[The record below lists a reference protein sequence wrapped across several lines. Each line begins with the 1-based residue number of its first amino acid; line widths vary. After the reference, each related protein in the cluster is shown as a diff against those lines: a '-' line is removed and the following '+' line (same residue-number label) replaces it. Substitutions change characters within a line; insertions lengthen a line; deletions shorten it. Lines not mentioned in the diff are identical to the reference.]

1 MKYPSLMKQKVHEF
15 REEFSARDIGGI
27 LLGCLILALAIQ
39 GILVPAH
46 LLTGGITGV
55 AIILNYLTGLPIW
68 AWYAVLNIPIFIAG
82 YKYVSR
88 RFIVYSII
96 GTAALSL
103 FLGVIP
109 PLTSQLDNTLLSAIF
124 GGVVAGLGTGI
135 IFRSKGSSGGLDIVA
150 IVVRRLWGY
159 DLGETFFATHLLV
172 LAASLLITN
181 LELTLFSAISIF
193 LSSQVMDTV
202 EAGLQ
207 VNRTAMIISGKHIDI
222 ADAILDTLH
231 RGCTFLPARGAYSG
245 EEKALI
251 MVTVGKT
258 QLPRLKEI
266 VFKLDPGAFIT
277 VSETIEVYGQR
288 FKKGLP
294 DF

>member
-1 MKYPSLMKQKVHEF
+1 MEINIKPPSLKKFTETIKILDLV
-15 REEFSARDIGGI
+15 GI
-27 LLGCLILALAIQ
+27 AAGAFLLAVSIQ
-39 GILVPAH
+39 GIMIPGN
-46 LLTGGITGV
+46 LLTGG
-55 AIILNYLTGLPIW
+55 LTGLAIVLEYIFKIDVW
-68 AWYAVLNIPIFIAG
+68 IWYALLNIPLLIAG

-266 VFKLDPGAFIT
+266 VFTLDPGAFIT
-277 VSETIEVYGQR
+277 VNETIEVYGQG
-288 FKKGLP
+288 FKKGPP

>member
-1 MKYPSLMKQKVHEF
+1 MKYPLFGKRTVHEF
-15 REEFSARDIGGI
+15 REEYSVRDVAGI

-39 GILVPAH
+39 GILVPAR

-55 AIILNYLTGLPIW
+55 AIIFNYLTRFPIW
-68 AWYAVLNIPIFIAG
+68 VWYAVLNIPIFIAG
-82 YKYVSR
+82 YRFVSR
-88 RFIVYSII
+88 RFIIYSLV
-96 GTAALSL
+96 GTAALSV
-103 FLGVIP
+103 FLAVIP
-109 PLTSQLDNTLLSAIF
+109 PLHLQLENTLLAAIF

-159 DLGETFFATHLLV
+159 DLGETFFITHLLV
-172 LAASLLITN
+172 LAASLFITN

-222 ADAILDTLH
+222 AAAILDTLH
-231 RGCTFLPARGAYSG
+231 RGCTYLPARGAYSG

-277 VSETIEVYGQR
+277 VNETIEVYGQG
-288 FKKGLP
+288 FKKGPP